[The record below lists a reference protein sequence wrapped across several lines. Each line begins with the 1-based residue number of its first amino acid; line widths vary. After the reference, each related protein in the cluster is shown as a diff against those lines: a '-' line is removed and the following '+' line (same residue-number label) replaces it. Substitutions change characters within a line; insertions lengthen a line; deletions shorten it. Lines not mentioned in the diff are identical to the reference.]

1 MAGWSR
7 QKRLKV
13 ERAFYLYLDACVI
26 NSKDLGPINL
36 GEHLYEGQRR
46 VITQIFDALEAD
58 IRNIWIL
65 KSRQLGIS
73 TIIRALV
80 IFLLGVHHGLK
91 GAIVFDTDPNKA
103 EAHAEMVTMIGD
115 LPPTLGFP
123 AIKRDNVRL
132 GTTLANDSK
141 LLFMSAGVKKTK
153 GSGTL
158 GRSVGITIAH
168 LSELCSYD
176 NDEGLEAFRN
186 SLSEVHENRLY
197 IYESTARGP
206 NRWKQM
212 WDDARLDPDH
222 NCCIFL
228 GWWCKQSQ
236 AIAKTDRDF
245 QKYGV
250 YDVSERELE
259 KIRAVKEKYNH
270 DITIEQ
276 LSWIRKHMDPSL
288 QSTGVDDIDYEGN
301 PLRIQEQPWTED
313 EAFQQTGSIFF
324 SAPRLTEQTNNN
336 VSHKW
341 TGYVFNIAD
350 EFDSLIVAHAGNH
363 KSVELKVWEPPERG
377 AVYVMGIDTAYGE
390 NDKNDSSSFQ
400 VLRCFADGIDQVAEY
415 NWPLITT
422 QQYAWVIAAT
432 MGWYASEGS
441 EIRYILE
448 LNGPGTSVYT
458 ELRTLRQRIDAGYR
472 RAEVAEKGLQN
483 IFANVRTF
491 VYSRPDS
498 FGPGHNFHWKTQVQN
513 KVPLMEDLRNFV
525 SNGLLRVRSLS
536 AIEEMKNVSRD
547 GDSIGAQGSMHDDRV
562 FSLGLSCYYWKN
574 AIRQALISGR
584 RTREAEAAK
593 KRLSIT
599 DQVYLFQQSMMSDF
613 MARKQTVRRQQAQ
626 AARNWRSGARRY

>member
-13 ERAFYLYLDACVI
+13 ERAFYLYLDSCVI

-58 IRNIWIL
+58 IRNIYIL

-176 NDEGLEAFRN
+176 NDDGLEAFQN
-186 SLSEVHENRLY
+186 SLSDLHENRLY
-197 IYESTARGP
+197 IYESTARGF
-206 NRWKQM
+206 NRWHEM
-212 WDDARLDPDH
+212 WKEARLDPDH

-228 GWWCKQSQ
+228 GWFTKNSQ
-236 AIAKTDRDF
+236 RIDKTDRDF
-245 QKYGV
+245 EKYGV
-250 YDVSERELE
+250 YPPTAKELE
-259 KIRAVKEKYNH
+259 KIKTVKDLYDF
-270 DITIEQ
+270 DITVEQ
-276 LSWIRKHMDPSL
+276 LAWIRRKMDPAL
-288 QSTGVDDIDYEGN
+288 QSVGDDDISHDGN
-301 PLRIQEQPWTED
+301 PTRIQEQPWTED
-313 EAFQQTGSIFF
+313 EAFQQTGAIFF

-341 TGYVFNIAD
+341 TGYMFNIAD
-350 EFDSLIVAHAGNH
+350 EFDSLIVVPAGNH

-377 AVYVMGIDTAYGE
+377 AIYVMGIDTAYGE
-390 NDKNDSSSFQ
+390 NEKNDSSSFQ

-432 MGWYASEGS
+432 MGWYAAEGS

-458 ELRTLRQRIDAGYR
+458 ELRALKQRLDAGYR

-483 IFANVRTF
+483 IFSNVRTY
-491 VYSRPDS
+491 VYARPDS
-498 FGPGHNFHWKTQVQN
+498 FGPGHNFHWKTSGVN
-513 KVPLMEDLRNFV
+513 KVPVMEDLRNFV
-525 SNGLLRVRSLS
+525 SNGLLHVRSLS
-536 AIEEMKNVSRD
+536 AIEEMRAVARD
-547 GDSIGAQGSMHDDRV
+547 GDTICAPGSMKDDRV
-562 FSLGLSCYYWKN
+562 FSMALGCYYWKT
-574 AIRQALISGR
+574 AIRQGLISGR

-613 MARKQTVRRQQAQ
+613 MARKQTVRRQHAQ